1 MMFLWI
7 RRVFSTRSAVYVS
20 ANWLD
25 KDCIQLA
32 RMLEKKRL
40 VYRKVAFAHPIL
52 CISSGFSTDELPVNR
67 FLLAKLTLNSVF
79 VAGNAALERA
89 G

>member
-32 RMLEKKRL
+32 RMLKKKRL

-67 FLLAKLTLNSVF
+67 FLLAKMTLNS
-79 VAGNAALERA
+79 ASIPGIAC
-89 G
+89 